1 MARGSLLTP
10 TNSRSPIQRKN
21 TMNLKSL
28 FGLKA
33 ASDVSPELQA
43 MAERVSTAAGCE
55 ALAEELEQQ
64 LSQSAAG
71 DIPRNSVLR
80 RKLAELA
87 RLRKAHAI
95 AQDRVRVTA
104 VVKRDQDAASKALK
118 AAEAKLKAA
127 GEAAAKAAAALADRT
142 AEVDRMKQDLAELHA
157 AADKA
162 VEIARKGFAD
172 AVAADDVSA
181 EGEAAAFAAIK
192 KAQAHRE
199 TCGELQTAR
208 IKSREAG
215 LSDLQRAS
223 ADASGAIAQAQDD
236 LSLARLQLARV
247 EYDQAAQSMVDAYIK
262 QLSLSSFG
270 SDGRAFKGS
279 AIHELDLTFA
289 SAERAVLGS
298 QLIGESGRVSGYVL
312 ADMAAALKPA
322 DLALLTTEIPAPKQP
337 ERPLDLPNPFL
348 HLEGSNEHT
357 VADIELKKATKGMS
371 ESEFENV
378 RNRLRVQ
385 ASEQRLAQAWTPLAQ

>member
-71 DIPRNSVLR
+71 DIPRNRVLR

-95 AQDRVRVTA
+95 AQDRVRVAA

-142 AEVDRMKQDLAELHA
+142 AEVDRMKQDLAELCA

-172 AVAADDVSA
+172 AAATDDVSA
-181 EGEAAAFAAIK
+181 EAEAAAFAAVK

-208 IKSREAG
+208 IKIREAG

-262 QLSLSSFG
+262 QLSLNSFG

-298 QLIGESGRVSGYVL
+298 QLIGESGRVRGYVL
-312 ADMAAALKPA
+312 EDMATALKPA

-348 HLEGSNEHT
+348 HVEGSLDHGQ
-357 VADIELKKATKGMS
+357 VMGELKRATVGMS
-371 ESEFENV
+371 EAEFYGLCD
-378 RNRLRVQ
+378 RLR
-385 ASEQRLAQAWTPLAQ
+385 AQAGVAMLGRSW

>member
-1 MARGSLLTP
+1 
-10 TNSRSPIQRKN
+10 
-21 TMNLKSL
+21 MNLKSL
-28 FGLKA
+28 FGLKT

-64 LSQSAAG
+64 LSQNAAG

-95 AQDRVRVTA
+95 AQDRVRVAA
-104 VVKRDQDAASKALK
+104 VVKRDQDTASKALK

-127 GEAAAKAAAALADRT
+127 GEATAKAAAALADRT
-142 AEVDRMKQDLAELHA
+142 AEVDRMKQDLTELHA

-181 EGEAAAFAAIK
+181 EGEAAAFAAVK

-236 LSLARLQLARV
+236 LSLARLQLALV

-298 QLIGESGRVSGYVL
+298 RLIGESGRVRGYAL
-312 ADMAAALKPA
+312 ADMATALKPV
-322 DLALLTTEIPAPKQP
+322 DLALLTTEIPAPKQL
-337 ERPLDLPNPFL
+337 ERPLDLPNPFM
-348 HLEGSNEHT
+348 HVEGSVDHGQ
-357 VADIELKKATKGMS
+357 VMGELKRATVGMS
-371 ESEFENV
+371 EAEFYGLCD
-378 RNRLRVQ
+378 RLR
-385 ASEQRLAQAWTPLAQ
+385 AQAGVAIPGRSW